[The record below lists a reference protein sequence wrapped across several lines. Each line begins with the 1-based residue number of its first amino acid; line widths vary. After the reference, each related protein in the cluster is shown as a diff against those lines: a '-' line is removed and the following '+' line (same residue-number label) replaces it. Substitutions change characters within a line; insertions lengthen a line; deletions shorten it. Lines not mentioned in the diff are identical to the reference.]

1 MLIGASL
8 IAGALGLFVEIMLE
22 RGDAVLEEEKRAMHH
37 SKVATKL
44 GVITPK
50 PSFIERTWDYVKN
63 NQTRV
68 RVTAAFVAWI
78 SAGTIFGVVNQK
90 WDFTTSL
97 YFAITALSTAGLQSP
112 ESGSNALCESIQ
124 REYPQGTAF
133 SPDGL
138 PTTCPVGLGYNFTA
152 FFVLTGV
159 PVFGLALGQLAGILV
174 ERYQRQKQR
183 AALEY
188 QFSESEWAYCNKI
201 GADDGVVDRS
211 EFLIVTLLKM
221 GALDRETLDTINE
234 RFDELDVDGNGSF
247 TKNEMHAMLIFDKYD
262 YDGSDDLNIREFACV
277 LDELHYDY
285 GNDQAKLMD
294 IFETWSAS
302 YKRRVLRLSTHQ
314 RAIKRRKASSW

>member
-1 MLIGASL
+1 M
-8 IAGALGLFVEIMLE
+8 
-22 RGDAVLEEEKRAMHH
+22 
-37 SKVATKL
+37 
-44 GVITPK
+44 
-50 PSFIERTWDYVKN
+50 
-63 NQTRV
+63 
-68 RVTAAFVAWI
+68 
-78 SAGTIFGVVNQK
+78 
-90 WDFTTSL
+90 
-97 YFAITALSTAGLQSP
+97 
-112 ESGSNALCESIQ
+112 
-124 REYPQGTAF
+124 
-133 SPDGL
+133 
-138 PTTCPVGLGYNFTA
+138 
-152 FFVLTGV
+152 LTGV

-302 YKRRVLRLSTHQ
+302 YKRKSIAALNAPESNKKEEGVELVTKTLSSGSSTLSSVSLKDDDLTISRLEFMGFWRSLPKTLRGEQLKKSVLTDDELKAERVFSATDLDKSGYLSINEFKEMLDCMSPSAPLKAITVGDLAEKAFAILR
-314 RAIKRRKASSW
+314 K